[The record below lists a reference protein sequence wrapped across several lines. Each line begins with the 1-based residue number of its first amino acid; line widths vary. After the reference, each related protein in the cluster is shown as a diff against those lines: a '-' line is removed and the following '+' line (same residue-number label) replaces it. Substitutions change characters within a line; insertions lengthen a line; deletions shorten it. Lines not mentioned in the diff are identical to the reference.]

1 MGGIVGNNSLL
12 AKIGNYGEINYI
24 FYPHVGYETHF
35 FDSALAIYD
44 KKVKWHWDEDW
55 DITQK
60 YIEETNIFKTI
71 MEDDKIILT
80 IKDLV
85 PVSHNVIIR
94 RLYIKNKLDK
104 KLNFKLFFYE
114 NLRIGENP
122 TENTVRFLEE
132 DDCIIKYGGNYIFC
146 IGSDKKIHSFQCG
159 NRYSENSAYIDIEN
173 GILKE
178 HKESHGIMTDSAICW
193 DINLDKKRSLAF
205 NIYIIPQIFDGDF
218 SLITEQ
224 LKIIKNNSENIKNL
238 SLNYWRNVIGDI
250 RRHLHPEFCSNNN
263 IYCIAK
269 RALMVL
275 LMLCDKNGGIIAAPS
290 LHPDYRYVWGRDGSY
305 IAIALNLFGMR
316 TDKFFE
322 FMSRVQNPDGSWLQN
337 YYVNG
342 NPRLTALQ
350 IDQIGSV
357 LWAMDVRYRLS
368 GDRGFVKRY
377 WDTIEKAGNYLS
389 SAALNFTQ
397 CFDLWEEKVGVFAY
411 TMGAVYGGLKCAYSM
426 SKAVDKRDEV
436 KHWEKALEFLKRE
449 VPKRFYLKDEERF
462 AKSIN
467 PLNKEIDTS
476 ILGLSYP
483 FNLINV
489 DDERMIKTAEAIEK
503 AFKYKVGGIG
513 RYPNDVYFGGNPWI
527 ITTLWLSLYYRR
539 LSKILKEKDDNRA
552 DIYSQK
558 SKKLFDWVVKY
569 SFNGLFPE
577 QIHKDLGIPM
587 SAMPLGWSN
596 AMFLMYVYRD
606 EEVFI
611 P

>member
-411 TMGAVYGGLKCAYSM
+411 TVGAVYGGLKCAYSM

-513 RYPNDVYFGGNPWI
+513 RYPNDIYFGGNPWI

>member
-132 DDCIIKYGGNYIFC
+132 DDCIIKYDGNYIFC

-305 IAIALNLFGMR
+305 IVVALNLFGMR

-411 TMGAVYGGLKCAYSM
+411 TVGAVYGGLKCAYSM

-483 FNLINV
+483 FNLINI

-558 SKKLFDWVVKY
+558 SKKLFDWVVRY

>member
-322 FMSRVQNPDGSWLQN
+322 FMSRIQNPDGSWLQN

-411 TMGAVYGGLKCAYSM
+411 TVGAVYGGLKCAYSM

-513 RYPNDVYFGGNPWI
+513 RYPNDIYFGGNPWI

-552 DIYSQK
+552 DVYSQK

>member
-411 TMGAVYGGLKCAYSM
+411 TVGAVYGGLKCAYSM

>member
-1 MGGIVGNNSLL
+1 
-12 AKIGNYGEINYI
+12 
-24 FYPHVGYETHF
+24 
-35 FDSALAIYD
+35 
-44 KKVKWHWDEDW
+44 
-55 DITQK
+55 
-60 YIEETNIFKTI
+60 

-411 TMGAVYGGLKCAYSM
+411 TVGAVYGGLKCAYSM

-513 RYPNDVYFGGNPWI
+513 RYPNDIYFGGNPWI